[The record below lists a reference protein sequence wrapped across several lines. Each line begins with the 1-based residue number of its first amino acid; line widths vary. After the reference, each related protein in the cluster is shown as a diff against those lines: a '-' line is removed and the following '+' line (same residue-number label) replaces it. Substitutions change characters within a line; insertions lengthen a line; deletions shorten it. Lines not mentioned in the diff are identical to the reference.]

1 MAPKHN
7 ETRGAADVSA
17 TANKKRELALP
28 LSLMTL
34 LLEESYKGYCLG
46 YYKGYSAEDEHCL
59 FDAIAFV
66 LSPCVC
72 KVPEFVFHCF
82 HCLYL
87 LSFDD
92 ISITL

>member
-59 FDAIAFV
+59 FVIFLTKNKMSD
-66 LSPCVC
+66 LCV
-72 KVPEFVFHCF
+72 FQDQTN
-82 HCLYL
+82 LN
-87 LSFDD
+87 
-92 ISITL
+92 